1 MSAKANQIKI
11 GAFVLGGIALLVV
24 AVAVLGSGRFFRRT
38 YPFVSYFDGS
48 VNGLR
53 PGAAVKFKGV
63 EIGSVDRIRIPFRVD
78 SNDQPIEVFY
88 KLDSEILEAGAQRS
102 SDYGDTLQEAI
113 GNGLRA
119 QLESDSLLTGVLHV
133 SVAFSSDE
141 KPPVFHDP
149 IEGVMEIPTVPPP
162 LQEIGSAIRT
172 IVDKVGQYDLTKLL
186 ADLDA
191 ALVSVGD
198 LARSPEIRSALVSLD
213 KSLQSVERTFARL
226 ETHIDPIAKGVE
238 DATASVV
245 AASKS
250 VGEGVESLKSTMGTI
265 QKVTADTGAAVAP
278 ILAGLEQ
285 NSKDLQSLAHE
296 LEGAIA
302 SARVLLDPDAP
313 IVVELQTTLR
323 SLGDAARA
331 TRALFE
337 LLGHDPAA
345 LLRGKSIE
353 EEQSR

>member
-11 GAFVLGGIALLVV
+11 GAFVLGGLALLVV

-63 EIGSVDRIRIPFRVD
+63 EIGKVDRIRIPFRVD

-88 KLDSEILEAGAQRS
+88 SLDSQMLEAGAQRS
-102 SDYGDTLQEAI
+102 GEYRDTLQQAI
-113 GNGLRA
+113 VNGLRA

-133 SVAFSSDE
+133 SVAFTSDE

-149 IEGVMEIPTVPPP
+149 IDGMMEIPTIPPP
-162 LQEIGSAIRT
+162 LQEIGGAIRT
-172 IVDKVGQYDLTKLL
+172 IVDKIGQYDLTKLL
-186 ADLDA
+186 ANLDA
-191 ALVSVGD
+191 ALVAVGE
-198 LARSPEIRSALVSLD
+198 LARSPEIRTALVSLD
-213 KSLQSVERTFARL
+213 KSLQSVDRAFTRI
-226 ETHIDPIAKGVE
+226 ETHIDPIAKGIE
-238 DATASVV
+238 DAAASVV
-245 AASKS
+245 ASS
-250 VGEGVESLKSTMGTI
+250 NVVGDGVESLKATMDTV
-265 QKVTADTGAAVAP
+265 QRVTVDTGASLAP
-278 ILAGLEQ
+278 LLAGLEQ
-285 NSKDLQSLAHE
+285 NSKDLQAVARE
-296 LEGAIA
+296 LESALA
-302 SARVLLDPDAP
+302 SARILLDPEAP
-313 IVVELQTTLR
+313 ITVELQTTLR

-345 LLRGKSIE
+345 LLRGKSND
-353 EEQSR
+353 EEQAR